1 MMAPWPSLRDLWGWL
16 VCAHTTNGRVSGVI
30 SPSYDLQ
37 MVMRRYGDRKRCAAA
52 LSFTLA
58 ALAMLALFARAQN
71 ATPAGEQ
78 TFFPEFEK
86 FTDPAPVPLKVRQV
100 LIQRKEIANAL
111 SYVRKPPDPSQYF
124 EATTV
129 HLHGATDAD
138 LLVRGVVP
146 ISGADNSWYWIV
158 LHPQSD
164 APTVALWCA
173 ADSLE
178 VMETATN
185 GYKHIQCS
193 WSSASGETIEWK
205 YHFYGRK
212 YVLWKATDVMNR

>member
-1 MMAPWPSLRDLWGWL
+1 
-16 VCAHTTNGRVSGVI
+16 
-30 SPSYDLQ
+30 
-37 MVMRRYGDRKRCAAA
+37 
-52 LSFTLA
+52 
-58 ALAMLALFARAQN
+58 MLASFARAQN

-78 TFFPEFEK
+78 TFFPEFDK
-86 FTDPAPVPLKVRQV
+86 FADPAPVPLKVRQV

-158 LHPQSD
+158 LPPQSD
-164 APTVALWCA
+164 APTVALWCGG
-173 ADSLE
+173 DSLE
-178 VMETATN
+178 VMATPTN
-185 GYKHIQCS
+185 GYKNIQCS
-193 WSSASGETIEWK
+193 WSSASGETIKCE
-205 YHFYGRK
+205 YRFNSRK
-212 YVLWKATDVMNR
+212 YILWKKKEVETR